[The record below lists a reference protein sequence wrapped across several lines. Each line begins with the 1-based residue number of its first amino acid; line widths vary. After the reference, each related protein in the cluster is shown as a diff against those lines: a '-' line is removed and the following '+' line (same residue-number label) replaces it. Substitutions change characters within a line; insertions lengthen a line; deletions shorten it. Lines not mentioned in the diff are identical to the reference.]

1 MNHYDLPSEEFS
13 YSHEA
18 ECAVISAVLNIGPD
32 AYDATALTAAMFFQ
46 PVHQVLWVEM
56 EKLILAGKH
65 VNVVELMQ
73 AMRGAD
79 MDWVYVQ
86 GLAESYITLR
96 AARGHAK
103 IVRDYAK
110 ARALQSAARE
120 VGVLANDESITIE
133 QRVSQSVAKLEAVI
147 EERAEKDAQPVS
159 DFVSDFLDRLQDMAD
174 GNITP
179 ARPTHIP
186 AMDRLLSGGLRD
198 EQLVI
203 VAARPSVGKSSF
215 AQQLALNSA
224 RDGIPA
230 AFFGMEMTSR
240 ELTNRTVANIGRAP
254 LSGLKTGKLSSEEW
268 TRVSEG
274 VEALRDLPLYLY
286 DQPGMTLAE
295 VMSKARKL
303 VRKHGVKL
311 IVVDYLQLMRGSGGR
326 VDRRVELE
334 EITRGSKQMAKQL
347 GITVVLL
354 SQLNREVEK
363 RTNPRPVM
371 SDLKECGAIEED
383 ADVILALWTH
393 RKGDEGQADIKG
405 CAVLKNRDGQTG
417 EVALHFDGPYQRW
430 AESTESLSAPIKA
443 AAQPSSRFA
452 GDY

>member
-1 MNHYDLPSEEFS
+1 MNAYELSPDEFS

-18 ECAVISAVLNIGPD
+18 EGAVIAAVLNLGPD
-32 AYDATALTAAMFFQ
+32 AYDAAGLTAAMFFQ
-46 PVHQVLWVEM
+46 PVHQVLWTEM
-56 EKLILAGKH
+56 EKLIVAGRH
-65 VNVVELMQ
+65 VDVVELMQ

-79 MDWVYVQ
+79 MDWHYVQ
-86 GLAESYITLR
+86 ELASTYTTLR
-96 AARGHAK
+96 GARGHAR
-103 IVRDYAK
+103 IVRDFAK
-110 ARALQSAARE
+110 ARALKAAARE
-120 VGVLANDESITIE
+120 VGMIANDESITIE
-133 QRVSQSVAKLEAVI
+133 QRVSQSVAQLEAVI
-147 EERAEKDAQPVS
+147 EVRADKDAMPVS
-159 DFVSDFLDRLQDMAD
+159 TFVADFLGRLQDMAD
-174 GNITP
+174 GNIQP
-179 ARPTHIP
+179 ARPTRVP
-186 AMDRLLSGGLRD
+186 TLDRLLSGGLRD

-215 AQQLALNSA
+215 AQQLALSA
-224 RDGIPA
+224 AQDGVPA

-254 LSGLKTGKLSSEEW
+254 LSGIKTGNLSNEEW
-268 TRVSEG
+268 SRVVEG

-295 VMSKARKL
+295 VVSKARKL

-311 IVVDYLQLMRGSGGR
+311 LVVDYLQLMKGSGAR

-334 EITRGSKQMAKQL
+334 EITRGAKQMAKQL

-363 RTNPRPVM
+363 RSNPRPVM

-393 RKGDEGQADIKG
+393 RKGEEGQADIKG

-417 EVALHFDGPYQRW
+417 EVALHFEGPFQRW
-430 AESTESLSAPIKA
+430 CESTESLSS
-443 AAQPSSRFA
+443 PSKSAHPSGNRYA
-452 GDY
+452 GDL